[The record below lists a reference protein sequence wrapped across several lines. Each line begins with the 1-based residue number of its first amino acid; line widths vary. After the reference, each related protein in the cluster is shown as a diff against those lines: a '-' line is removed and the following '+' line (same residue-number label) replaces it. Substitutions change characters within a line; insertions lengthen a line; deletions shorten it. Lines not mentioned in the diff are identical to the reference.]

1 MMWGIIFCIHKKRE
15 QTDIIFKVN
24 RVILK
29 MESHVV
35 PSMDVASNER
45 ITSAIKEYKSDVI
58 LNDETN
64 MQHNKEESFD
74 MKMNVER
81 NDKVCIPLINF
92 VTWINY

>member
-1 MMWGIIFCIHKKRE
+1 
-15 QTDIIFKVN
+15 
-24 RVILK
+24 

-35 PSMDVASNER
+35 PSVDVALNER
-45 ITSAIKEYKSDVI
+45 ITSAIKEYKSDVM
-58 LNDETN
+58 LNDEAN

-92 VTWINY
+92 VT